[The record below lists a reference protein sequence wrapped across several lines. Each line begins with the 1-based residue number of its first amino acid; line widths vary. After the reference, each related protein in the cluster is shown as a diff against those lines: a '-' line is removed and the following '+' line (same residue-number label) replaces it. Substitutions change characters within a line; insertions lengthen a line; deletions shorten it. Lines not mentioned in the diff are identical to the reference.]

1 MVVGDGELMTIGE
14 GKSMAVRDRADEPV
28 DPDPVVPTV
37 SAN

>member
-1 MVVGDGELMTIGE
+1 MAVGDGELMTIGE
-14 GKSMAVRDRADEPV
+14 GESMAVGDGAGEPI